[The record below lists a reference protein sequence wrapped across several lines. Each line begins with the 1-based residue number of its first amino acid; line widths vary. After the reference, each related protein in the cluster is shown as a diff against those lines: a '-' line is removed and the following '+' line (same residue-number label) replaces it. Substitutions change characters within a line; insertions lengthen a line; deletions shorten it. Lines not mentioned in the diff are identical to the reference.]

1 MKKWLGAPRCL
12 GTPILEGVS
21 GAEIK
26 VRGAWRNRKR
36 GAEGW
41 KELKASRYSV
51 SVLFCIKSYA
61 NIVFG
66 IFDNMQISMI
76 YIDFSSISYKDNVC
90 LIIAALYSCY
100 ME

>member
-1 MKKWLGAPRCL
+1 MKKWLGA
-12 GTPILEGVS
+12 PILEGVS

-41 KELKASRYSV
+41 KGLKASRYSV
-51 SVLFCIKSYA
+51 SVYK
-61 NIVFG
+61 
-66 IFDNMQISMI
+66 
-76 YIDFSSISYKDNVC
+76 DFSSISYKDNVC